1 MATSYATYKK
11 EITDYL
17 KSNFDKNA
25 KILDV
30 GAGEGTYLPFL
41 QDYFTNIEAV
51 EVFKPNIDNFNL
63 EERYKKVYNIN
74 IIDFKYD
81 FYDII
86 IFGDVIEHLEVN
98 DAKKVLKYALNRC
111 KEMIVAVPYLRH
123 GIVGQTVK
131 YLKVFS
137 KRRIL
142 QINAFA
148 VGKSVFWDKL
158 LGYDRIKTLEAVFA
172 FFIMRFIQNTDDALS
187 VQYLLIVFVVCG
199 SQISHEDDVT
209 LFSCIHDLGG
219 NLITGK
225 HRCDDKLRHFFAV
238 TVGILRHD
246 LLEGVLDGADGAV
259 AEIGGPSVIQ
269 QHVRLVLIHDG

>member
-17 KSNFDKNA
+17 KSKFDKNA

-41 QDYFTNIEAV
+41 QDYFENIEAV

-111 KEMIVAVPYLRH
+111 KEMIVAVPYLSIQ
-123 GIVGQTVK
+123 GIEENNIYEIHKQDDLTDEIMK
-131 YLKVFS
+131 QRYPYLKNVF
-137 KRRIL
+137 K
-142 QINAFA
+142 N
-148 VGKSVFWDKL
+148 DKY
-158 LGYDRIKTLEAVFA
+158 GYYIKEEL
-172 FFIMRFIQNTDDALS
+172 
-187 VQYLLIVFVVCG
+187 
-199 SQISHEDDVT
+199 
-209 LFSCIHDLGG
+209 
-219 NLITGK
+219 
-225 HRCDDKLRHFFAV
+225 
-238 TVGILRHD
+238 
-246 LLEGVLDGADGAV
+246 
-259 AEIGGPSVIQ
+259 
-269 QHVRLVLIHDG
+269 